1 MVEPRK
7 PRRKASADTPR
18 VDAQPVFVLHQHA
31 WRETSRLL
39 DVFSRDH
46 GRLSIVAR
54 GAQRPGSQARAV
66 LLGFQPL
73 LLSWFGGGEVRTLH
87 AAEWQGG
94 IPQLAGQSLL
104 CGFYLNE
111 LMLRLLPR
119 EVPQPRLFAAYFD
132 AIRALAMLPRD
143 AGSMLEPILRRF
155 ELVLLAELGYAPDWR
170 HTARGQPI
178 EPELAYRFVPG
189 SGLEPAP
196 DGVAGSVLLALA
208 GEPTETML
216 TQSKGLMRQL
226 IGSLVGMPPLHTRQ
240 LLIDLQRL

>member
-1 MVEPRK
+1 MAAARK

-18 VDAQPVFVLHQHA
+18 VDIQPAFVLHQHA

-111 LMLRLLPR
+111 LLLKLLPR
-119 EVPQPRLFAAYFD
+119 DTAHPVLFTAYFD
-132 AIRALAMLPRD
+132 AIRALSSLPRD
-143 AGSMLEPILRRF
+143 AGQAIEPMLRRF
-155 ELVLLAELGYAPDWR
+155 ELALLGELGYAPDWR
-170 HTARGQPI
+170 RTATGEPI
-178 EPELAYRFVPG
+178 EAGQRYGFVSGHGLMPG
-189 SGLEPAP
+189 DQI
-196 DGVAGSVLLALA
+196 DGRALLALA
-208 GEPTETML
+208 DVPSDAAL
-216 TQSKGLMRQL
+216 IQSKALMRQL
-226 IGSLVGMPPLHTRQ
+226 VGSLVGSQPLHTRQ